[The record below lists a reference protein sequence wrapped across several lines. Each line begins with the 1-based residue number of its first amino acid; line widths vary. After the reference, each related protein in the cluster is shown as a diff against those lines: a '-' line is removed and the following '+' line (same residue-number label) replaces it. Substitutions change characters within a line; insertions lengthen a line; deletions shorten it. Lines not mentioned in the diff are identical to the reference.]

1 MSPLPGSPTIRHYRF
16 SGYGSVSPVSRSAPQ
31 RWDGV
36 PRIGG
41 GAACALAVL
50 NCGVALNMSVGYFT
64 TAQMAWNELTAGP
77 LPDETD
83 RAAVTAMSDDR
94 AVPAHG
100 TVVPV
105 KIASDVSK
113 FKHRTEFVYLPP
125 AWYSTNPPPSLPA
138 AMMIGGQLNTPADW
152 IRQGNA
158 ADAGILTLDCDVLAA
173 DNNELRLAVYTARR
187 RSETSDRLQ
196 QLEEALAQPRD
207 SRQRPL
213 QV

>member
-83 RAAVTAMSDDR
+83 PAAVTAMSNDR

-100 TVVPV
+100 TVVSV
-105 KIASDVSK
+105 KISQRCLEVQAPHRVRVSAAGLVLN
-113 FKHRTEFVYLPP
+113 E
-125 AWYSTNPPPSLPA
+125 PA
-138 AMMIGGQLNTPADW
+138 AEPARGDDD
-152 IRQGNA
+152 RRPVEHPGR
-158 ADAGILTLDCDVLAA
+158 LDP
-173 DNNELRLAVYTARR
+173 AR
-187 RSETSDRLQ
+187 
-196 QLEEALAQPRD
+196 
-207 SRQRPL
+207 
-213 QV
+213 

>member
-1 MSPLPGSPTIRHYRF
+1 
-16 SGYGSVSPVSRSAPQ
+16 
-31 RWDGV
+31 
-36 PRIGG
+36 
-41 GAACALAVL
+41 
-50 NCGVALNMSVGYFT
+50 
-64 TAQMAWNELTAGP
+64 
-77 LPDETD
+77 
-83 RAAVTAMSDDR
+83 
-94 AVPAHG
+94 
-100 TVVPV
+100 
-105 KIASDVSK
+105 
-113 FKHRTEFVYLPP
+113 
-125 AWYSTNPPPSLPA
+125 
-138 AMMIGGQLNTPADW
+138 MIGGQLNTPADW